1 MSNKKKYNWNEPSLF
16 PDDNLHPTNMEHRGY
31 KTIIN
36 KNGKTQRLAIIGRTK
51 EDFIRKSQAV
61 WGDQYDYSE
70 TVYTGSKSPVTIRCK
85 KHNHYFTVPFAQN
98 HYMKPHGNVKP
109 TGCDLC
115 TAEAIGYYPRN
126 RGPHRFRTE
135 EEKQREA
142 EEKARK
148 REERKQRAEQR
159 KNEHSEEA
167 RLKRQQEEQA
177 YIEKWQA
184 KNFFE
189 ARFKDRVFQMYGDKY
204 DTSLVDYIN
213 NETEVTLIC
222 PEHGEFRIRPRILLV
237 GVTQSNGTKTPP
249 HGCWKCCGMIP
260 PSEKQKPMTA
270 DEFFQKMDEIYGDR
284 FDFSN
289 SEYNGKSKPVTY
301 ICKIHG
307 EQKNEA
313 ATLLS
318 GKGCDYCSGRLFYG
332 PDFERLAR
340 EIHGDKYN
348 YSQVG
353 EIKKKYQVVTI
364 GCPVHGP
371 YQQRVDLH
379 LRGHGCP
386 ECYGQSNKWDA
397 KERARRFFEKA
408 RSMHGDQFDYSE
420 ANYVDKRTPIRI
432 RCKKHDYWFTCKPD
446 EHVHVRSGGCC
457 PYCTAPNSELEV
469 MLWLDAHGM
478 KFEHNKPY
486 PNNDKTLPLLY
497 ITVDIYLE
505 WHGEQII
512 IETNGQQHYKEVSL
526 FKRKNRNL
534 IIQQHRDRYLRQYC
548 KDEGI
553 TLLEIP
559 FTEYDRI
566 PSVLHEFFKD
576 RGVYDN
582 NIYTTNS
589 DESVKLENT
598 E

>member
-1 MSNKKKYNWNEPSLF
+1 MAKK
-16 PDDNLHPTNMEHRGY
+16 
-31 KTIIN
+31 
-36 KNGKTQRLAIIGRTK
+36 TK
-51 EDFIRKSQAV
+51 EEFLAQAHAV
-61 WGDQYDYSE
+61 WGNAYDYSDSIYLGGKFPIQIYCPKHDYHF
-70 TVYTGSKSPVTIRCK
+70 VVTM
-85 KHNHYFTVPFAQN
+85 AQN
-98 HYMKPHGNVKP
+98 HILNPKTNAKP
-109 TGCDLC
+109 TGCPICAYERKTGKQYGADWREHLKLSENQSRVGMIKIDAKR
-115 TAEAIGYYPRN
+115 TAMKRA
-126 RGPHRFRTE
+126 
-135 EEKQREA
+135 A
-142 EEKARK
+142 EKAVRMAKAETRRK
-148 REERKQRAEQR
+148 EKESEMRKWGAKDER
-159 KNEHSEEA
+159 NLNF
-167 RLKRQQEEQA
+167 LKHVQQE
-177 YIEKWQA
+177 YP
-184 KNFFE
+184 
-189 ARFKDRVFQMYGDKY
+189 DMY
-204 DTSLVDYIN
+204 DTHLVDYKDRDLP
-213 NETEVTLIC
+213 VTLIC
-222 PEHGEFRIRPRILLV
+222 KEHGEFQITARQLF
-237 GVTQSNGTKTPP
+237 GYGGKKK
-249 HGCWKCCGMIP
+249 HGCWKCAGITP
-260 PSEKQKPMTA
+260 PWEKPRPQRMTSE
-270 DEFFQKMDEIYGDR
+270 EFFLRMKEIYGDR
-284 FDFSN
+284 FDFS
-289 SEYNGKSKPVTY
+289 KSVFHGLKGTVDY
-301 ICKIHG
+301 ECKDHG
-307 EQKNEA
+307 HQCNNA
-313 ATLLS
+313 TTLLN
-318 GKGCDYCSGRLFYG
+318 GKGCDYCSGRRFWG

-340 EIHGDKYN
+340 ELHGDKYN

-353 EIKKKYQVVTI
+353 EIIKKSQLVTI

-379 LRGHGCP
+379 LLGHGCP

-397 KERARRFFEKA
+397 KERARRFLEKA
-408 RSMHGDQFDYSE
+408 HNMHGEQFDYSE
-420 ANYVDKRTPIRI
+420 MNYVDKRTPIRI

-512 IETNGQQHYKEVSL
+512 IETNGQQHYKEVNL
-526 FKRKNRNL
+526 FKRKKRNL